1 MDERENELQEDM
13 TLLEYLKRRL
23 RGDRPE
29 ILDAQAGEAVSKV
42 PLVSTQ
48 RPIFFFLAAIFIL
61 LGQFILE
68 FFKETFRTPAIVF
81 YLISVLAFML
91 AKRKGELDGLS
102 FWKEN
107 GVPDRQFEEAEITFR
122 WYWLVLAIMFSL
134 GGVILLKNQNRIWLV
149 FLLWGLSVIFGLLAF
164 WEFGSKR
171 ESFGG

>member
-91 AKRKGELDGLS
+91 AKEKVNWMDCPFGRKMVFLIDSSRKLRSPSAGTG
-102 FWKEN
+102 
-107 GVPDRQFEEAEITFR
+107 
-122 WYWLVLAIMFSL
+122 WYWRSCSL
-134 GGVILLKNQNRIWLV
+134 
-149 FLLWGLSVIFGLLAF
+149 
-164 WEFGSKR
+164 
-171 ESFGG
+171 